1 MAASFQA
8 AARQTGTQVA
18 GTINIPPPAGP
29 QSRRA
34 SLAGGT
40 NPRLGFSTAT
50 GPQLAGYTPQGA
62 PIYVNVPSHGGTKH
76 SKAEEFAK
84 GGRRSVSDYTA
95 FSNREGWSKWQR
107 ALLGTALDHKTEKVL
122 DYQYIPDPNDTD
134 ACELFDSQ
142 KRLMYSV
149 FTKTITEPSAVDILR
164 NYSNPNSPDFK
175 STQTCATTSRV
186 ALLDKSLS
194 RS

>member
-8 AARQTGTQVA
+8 ATRQTGTQVA
-18 GTINIPPPAGP
+18 GTINIPPPAWP

-34 SLAGGT
+34 SLAESRRKSKIGTQSGFTPRKNVTFNVGGLPPTQTTRQGTFSQGSNLFGTQTGTPTPQGT
-40 NPRLGFSTAT
+40 NPRSGE
-50 GPQLAGYTPQGA
+50 

-122 DYQYIPDPNDTD
+122 DYMYIPDPNDTD
-134 ACELFDSQ
+134 ACKLFDSQ
-142 KRLMYSV
+142 KR
-149 FTKTITEPSAVDILR
+149 F
-164 NYSNPNSPDFK
+164 
-175 STQTCATTSRV
+175 
-186 ALLDKSLS
+186 
-194 RS
+194 

>member
-1 MAASFQA
+1 MMTEWRKPKAPPQSQDPQVAESVGFQPDIGIGNQPTMAASLHAATHQA
-8 AARQTGTQVA
+8 GTQVA

-34 SLAGGT
+34 SLVESRRKSKIGTKSGLRPQKNVTFNVGGLPSTHARQGTFPQGSNLFGTQFSTSTMQGT
-40 NPRLGFSTAT
+40 NPRLGLSTAT

-95 FSNREGWSKWQR
+95 FSNRKGWSKWQ
-107 ALLGTALDHKTEKVL
+107 
-122 DYQYIPDPNDTD
+122 
-134 ACELFDSQ
+134 
-142 KRLMYSV
+142 
-149 FTKTITEPSAVDILR
+149 
-164 NYSNPNSPDFK
+164 
-175 STQTCATTSRV
+175 
-186 ALLDKSLS
+186 
-194 RS
+194 